1 MHYVDYSRLLPESI
15 SFLPPDHLMNDYKSD
30 YQMMLQEYIHDPAA
44 PSFEELM
51 QFMKEL
57 QERFRKIQ

>member
-1 MHYVDYSRLLPESI
+1 MKTWIDSDLQL
-15 SFLPPDHLMNDYKSD
+15 NDYKSD

>member
-1 MHYVDYSRLLPESI
+1 MKTWIDSDLQ
-15 SFLPPDHLMNDYKSD
+15 MNDYKSD

-57 QERFRKIQ
+57 QERFRKIQYPPYYPFPS

>member
-1 MHYVDYSRLLPESI
+1 
-15 SFLPPDHLMNDYKSD
+15 MNDHKSD